1 MLVYSLLSAP
11 FYHLFS
17 VFSISCWTDLEQIF
31 LFIIVLEIPDEW
43 EKKRSRSENVANV
56 VHLTRSAF
64 YVSCIAY
71 NVNDVSERDKQAN
84 MEWKNQNAT
93 EVKDQP
99 NKMCCTDAEVREIF
113 MRKNVYRSL
122 GKLTPVF
129 GSFFFQTIHFGI
141 FL

>member
-1 MLVYSLLSAP
+1 MNG
-11 FYHLFS
+11 
-17 VFSISCWTDLEQIF
+17 
-31 LFIIVLEIPDEW
+31 
-43 EKKRSRSENVANV
+43 KKRSRSENVANV
-56 VHLTRSAF
+56 AHLTRSAF

-71 NVNDVSERDKQAN
+71 NVNNVSERDKQAN

-129 GSFFFQTIHFGI
+129 GSFFFKPSILESFYD
-141 FL
+141 FKLKMFVSNKMKL

>member
-1 MLVYSLLSAP
+1 MNG
-11 FYHLFS
+11 
-17 VFSISCWTDLEQIF
+17 
-31 LFIIVLEIPDEW
+31 
-43 EKKRSRSENVANV
+43 KKRSRSENVANV

-71 NVNDVSERDKQAN
+71 NVNNVSERDKQAN

-129 GSFFFQTIHFGI
+129 GSFFFSNHPFWNFFMISNLKCLEKCLYRTK
-141 FL
+141 